1 MTSIPSNKPYRV
13 GRSRTGL
20 GLFATKPIKKGTK
33 IIRYFGPLLDSKK
46 KEEDAIENK
55 YLFELTNRW
64 TIDGSVRKNV
74 ARYINHACRPNAESD
89 VKPRKRK
96 VFIRAIKNIEP
107 GEEINYDYGTDYFKA
122 YLKPIGCKC
131 AACEKKRK
139 KQRAEAR
146 AEKARL
152 KAKAERKA
160 LKKAEKLAKAEAE
173 LKEKLKAK
181 AERKSK
187 KRAQWPFAEWQVTE
201 RQASER
207 HRRRQGCRQ
216 ETGGAETTGLC
227 ARAGPSGLGLIH
239 RVSSTGLARRLRQ
252 QQIAEVDRRA
262 LNDRTGLVDHD
273 TKAPVCGEEGQAMPA
288 GIGVDPALGKARDPA
303 RAHLFLQ
310 QGRRQAEAFGDDG
323 GVDLNGAIF
332 ELDRFHALHL
342 MLRCGGHACAGL
354 GLAVAG

>member
-1 MTSIPSNKPYRV
+1 MPSLSSNKPYRV

-46 KEEDAIENK
+46 KKDDAIENK
-55 YLFELTNRW
+55 YLFELNDRW
-64 TIDGSVRKNV
+64 TIDGSVRKNI
-74 ARYINHACRPNAESD
+74 ARYINHACKPNAESD

-160 LKKAEKLAKAEAE
+160 LRKAEKLAKA
-173 LKEKLKAK
+173 KEKLKAESK
-181 AERKSK
+181 AKSRRKSSK
-187 KRAQWPFAEWQVTE
+187 KSNGRSLNAKSLNGNSRVRVAEKKPARPKPRASAPAQVL
-201 RQASER
+201 QAGVPSYPPHDLPDVRPDLVRSESPPP
-207 HRRRQGCRQ
+207 
-216 ETGGAETTGLC
+216 GAEL
-227 ARAGPSGLGLIH
+227 
-239 RVSSTGLARRLRQ
+239 
-252 QQIAEVDRRA
+252 
-262 LNDRTGLVDHD
+262 
-273 TKAPVCGEEGQAMPA
+273 
-288 GIGVDPALGKARDPA
+288 
-303 RAHLFLQ
+303 
-310 QGRRQAEAFGDDG
+310 
-323 GVDLNGAIF
+323 
-332 ELDRFHALHL
+332 
-342 MLRCGGHACAGL
+342 
-354 GLAVAG
+354 